1 MDYTTNSIPMC
12 LWTDFQHVEINT
24 REHFAHQFETYARL
38 KASLQ
43 PTKLIMCLF
52 DEIVEFVCSKT
63 NISKI
68 KIQHALMD
76 SCTSRKT
83 FSIWSFLIKDVTKET
98 LNVLATKANLCRF
111 DLLYSFI
118 HVENWICGA
127 IDFRGAEKSKD
138 IAKDILETEHV
149 FEMFSANAMTRYSN
163 KMSMKNIQ

>member
-1 MDYTTNSIPMC
+1 
-12 LWTDFQHVEINT
+12 
-24 REHFAHQFETYARL
+24 
-38 KASLQ
+38 
-43 PTKLIMCLF
+43 MCLF

-83 FSIWSFLIKDVTKET
+83 FSVWSFLIKDVTKET

-127 IDFRGAEKSKD
+127 IDFHGVEKSKD
-138 IAKDILETEHV
+138 IAKNILETEHV
-149 FEMFSANAMTRYSN
+149 FEMLSAHAMTRYTN
-163 KMSMKNIQ
+163 KITTNIVSHRDCSIKRIVS

>member
-1 MDYTTNSIPMC
+1 
-12 LWTDFQHVEINT
+12 
-24 REHFAHQFETYARL
+24 
-38 KASLQ
+38 
-43 PTKLIMCLF
+43 LIMCLF

-76 SCTSRKT
+76 FCTSRKT
-83 FSIWSFLIKDVTKET
+83 FSVWSFLIKDVTKET
-98 LNVLATKANLCRF
+98 LNVLATKANLCKF

-118 HVENWICGA
+118 HDENWICGA

-138 IAKDILETEHV
+138 IAKDILETKHV
-149 FEMFSANAMTRYSN
+149 FEMFSAHAMTRYSN